1 MSVMDFFT
9 NIYVINLDKRPD
21 RWASIQHELRK
32 LGIADRTTRIPG
44 VDLGSHPGCTASHK
58 KFLDAAIANGK
69 GVSLVLEDDA
79 LVCDNWAELLESSL
93 YGHVNSNIPPYRS
106 KHTLPGDWDIL
117 YLGYNL
123 DPHSPGTRPPNFV
136 GHNLIELYG
145 CLTTH
150 MYAVNC
156 NNLDRIVKYRA
167 LMDNYQSINQIDML
181 YLTIQLEHHYKTY
194 AVYPMIATQSSGFS
208 DISGFNVI
216 YKLREN
222 VDMVLRDNNK
232 FVIRPQ

>member
-1 MSVMDFFT
+1 MSVMNFFT
-9 NIYVINLDKRPD
+9 NIYVINLDKRTD

-32 LGIADRTTRIPG
+32 LGVADRAIRISG
-44 VDLGSHPGCTASHK
+44 VDLGGHPGCTASHK

-69 GVSLVLEDDA
+69 GVSLVIEDDA
-79 LVCDNWAELLESSL
+79 SVCDNWAELLTSSL
-93 YGHVNSNIPPYRS
+93 YGSS
-106 KHTLPGDWDIL
+106 TLPGDWDIL

-123 DPHSPGTRPPNFV
+123 DPTSQGMAPPNFV

-156 NNLDRIVKYRA
+156 GDYNLDRIKRYRA
-167 LMDNYQSINQIDML
+167 LMESYPAINQIDML
-181 YLTIQLEHHYKTY
+181 YLTIQSMHHYKTY

-208 DISGFNVI
+208 DISGFNI
-216 YKLREN
+216 TYKLREN
-222 VDMVLRDNNK
+222 VDNVLRNNNK
-232 FVIRPQ
+232 FANRPK

>member
-1 MSVMDFFT
+1 MSVMNFFT
-9 NIYVINLDKRPD
+9 NIYVINLDKRTD

-32 LGIADRTTRIPG
+32 LGVADRAIRVSG
-44 VDLGSHPGCTASHK
+44 VDLGGHPGCTASHK
-58 KFLDAAIANGK
+58 KVLDIAIANGK
-69 GVSLVLEDDA
+69 GVSLVIEDDA
-79 LVCDNWAELLESSL
+79 LICDNWAELLTSSL
-93 YGHVNSNIPPYRS
+93 YGSN
-106 KHTLPGDWDIL
+106 TLPGDWDIL

-123 DPHSPGTRPPNFV
+123 DPTSQGMAPPNFV

-156 NNLDRIVKYRA
+156 NNLDRITKYRA
-167 LMDNYQSINQIDML
+167 LMESYPAINQIDML
-181 YLTIQLEHHYKTY
+181 YLTIQSMHHYKTY

-222 VDMVLRDNNK
+222 VDNVLRDNNK
-232 FVIRPQ
+232 FANRPK